1 MAPAEKYLMIMTTCP
16 DLESGERIASEL
28 VGNQL
33 AACVQIIPGVKS
45 VFRWQGEVDSA
56 VEYLVLIKTA
66 AAQYTAVENSIN
78 SLHSYELPEII
89 AVPVAGGLGDYLN
102 WIDENTKAL

>member
-1 MAPAEKYLMIMTTCP
+1 MALAEKYLMIMTTCP
-16 DLESGERIASEL
+16 DLESAERIAGEL
-28 VGNQL
+28 VGKQL
-33 AACVQIIPGVKS
+33 AACVQIVPGVKS

-56 VEYLVLIKTA
+56 AEYLVLIKTT

-89 AVPVAGGLGDYLN
+89 AVPVADGLHDYLS
-102 WIDENTKAL
+102 WIDDNTKAL

>member
-16 DLESGERIASEL
+16 DLESAERIGGEL
-28 VGNQL
+28 VAKQL
-33 AACVQIIPGVKS
+33 AACVQIVPGIKS
-45 VFRWQGEVDSA
+45 IFRWQGKVDSA
-56 VEYLVLIKTA
+56 AEYLVLIKTA

-78 SLHSYELPEII
+78 DLHSYELPEII
-89 AVPVAGGLGDYLN
+89 AVPVATGLHDYLN